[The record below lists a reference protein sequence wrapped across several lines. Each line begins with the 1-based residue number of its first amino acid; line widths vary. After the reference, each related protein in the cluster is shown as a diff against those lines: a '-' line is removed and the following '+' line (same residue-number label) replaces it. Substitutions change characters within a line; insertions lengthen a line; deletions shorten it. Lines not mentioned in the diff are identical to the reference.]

1 MFNKLVSNLNFN
13 PGLINQVGF
22 YANRI
27 KQENALRRLSFVF
40 IALAMVVQ
48 TIAVVAPPQKSLASS
63 SNHIFDGLTTNNSVR
78 SNVNLIVG
86 AWDSTDVKDIYGYFG
101 VTKQDI
107 ANIANTQ
114 SKHVRISSCDGQDW
128 WTTGRNSLSG
138 YSKVADQY
146 KNSQVAIE
154 YQPGRNIYQRDLKA
168 WDIVNSCNHYYAL
181 QGTIAA
187 TGATFYILLDCGNFT
202 TVGRYVP
209 PPPKKPVI
217 GAACE
222 VAGPITIGRDATSA
236 TIPVSISLA
245 KNTKI
250 QAGSASGKGKGLHIG
265 VTHKGANRLW
275 NVDDQAL
282 ISAPP
287 HTAPDTSSN
296 YTPLNTGIKG
306 VGFYQFKWDLDGNTY
321 KRYYVTSAQ
330 TSDFTVQL
338 NVAVSDLS
346 DKIVIRLLDRD
357 NGQWLEHSSSC
368 EASIR
373 REAPP
378 EKCEYN
384 PNLNKDDPRCKPCV
398 YTGLTDLW
406 AEDPN
411 CKMPEPDPSLYIRKS
426 VLNKKSNYLP
436 GDQLTYAI
444 EYGNT
449 VNGSAAR
456 DVVIADTLNTNFV
469 ELISVDPEIADKGL
483 GKIELRHSVL
493 GYSNKVIRVHVR
505 LKDSVK
511 SGDEVCNASSI
522 VASNASKKT
531 SRECFTVII
540 PCQYDPSIPDERDEN
555 CTQPVV
561 ACEVT
566 NGVFDQETKKATF
579 TTEVTSSNKGNTSVS
594 RYDYD
599 FGDTATA
606 SRESNEF
613 SDTVEHTYKP
623 GRYIMTATVYY
634 RITGQEETEDR
645 RVDCEEEVD
654 FDAPITEEKSVVN
667 LTQKLD
673 EAQTIDPSSRVRSDD
688 ELLYTLTTNNT
699 LNYSRDGLEIRD
711 YIGDIL
717 DYADLDLTYLKE
729 QGGEYDEEHQEVV
742 WKNVTIPANTSVHH
756 SFKVKMKETIPATN
770 SPSTL
775 GTAYD
780 CEISNEYGNEVSL
793 KVACPAVK
801 GVETLPNTGP
811 GASLIGGMSI
821 TFVVGY
827 FYARSRLLRKE
838 LSIIRND
845 FITTGGI

>member
-13 PGLINQVGF
+13 PGLITQIGF

-40 IALAMVVQ
+40 IALAMVIQ
-48 TIAVVAPPQKSLASS
+48 TFAVIAPPQKSLASS
-63 SNHIFDGLTTNNSVR
+63 SNHIFNGLTTSNSVR
-78 SNVNLIVG
+78 GNVNLIVG
-86 AWDSTDVKDIYGYFG
+86 AWDSSDIKDIYGYFG
-101 VTKQDI
+101 VTKQDV

-138 YSKVADQY
+138 YSKVADRY

-154 YQPGRNIYQRDLKA
+154 YQPGRNVYQRQLKA
-168 WDIVNSCNHYYAL
+168 WDIVNSCNYYYAL
-181 QGTIAA
+181 QGTIAS

-209 PPPKKPVI
+209 PPPKEPLI
-217 GAACE
+217 GASCS
-222 VAGPITIGRDATSA
+222 VAGPITIGRDATTA
-236 TIPVSISLA
+236 TIPVSINLA
-245 KNTKI
+245 SNTAIKR
-250 QAGSASGKGKGLHIG
+250 GSVEDGLHIG
-265 VTHKGANRLW
+265 VTHVGANRLW
-275 NVDDQAL
+275 NVNDPAL
-282 ISAPP
+282 IHGPP
-287 HTAPDTSSN
+287 HTSPDADSN
-296 YTPLNTGIKG
+296 FTARNDGTTG
-306 VGFYQFKWDLDGNTY
+306 VGLYQFKWDLDGKTY
-321 KRYYVTSAQ
+321 KRYYVSSAQ
-330 TSDFTVQL
+330 NSSFQVRL
-338 NVAVSDLS
+338 NVDVKDISKKL
-346 DKIVIRLLDRD
+346 VIRLLDRE
-357 NGQWLEHSSSC
+357 NGQWLEHKTTC
-368 EASIR
+368 EATIK
-373 REAPP
+373 REVPP

-384 PNLNKDDPRCKPCV
+384 PNLNKNDPRCKPCV
-398 YTGLTDLW
+398 YTGLTGLW

-426 VLNKKSNYLP
+426 ILNKKSNYLP

-456 DVVIADTLNTNFV
+456 EVVIADTLNTNFV
-469 ELISVDPEIADKGL
+469 ELIDVDPEIANKGL
-483 GKIELRHSVL
+483 GKIELRHSIL

-522 VASNASKKT
+522 VASNAPKKT

-540 PCQYDPSIPDERDEN
+540 PCQYDPSIPDDRDEN

-566 NGVFDQETKKATF
+566 NGLFDQATKKAIF
-579 TTEVTSSNKGNTSVS
+579 TTEVTSSNRGNTSIS

-599 FGDTATA
+599 FGDTTTA
-606 SRESNEF
+606 SNSSNQF

-623 GRYIMTATVYY
+623 GRYIMTATIYY
-634 RITGQEETEDR
+634 RITGQDEAEDR

-673 EAQTIDPSSRVRSDD
+673 EAQTINPNSRARAND

-699 LNYSRDGLEIRD
+699 LNYAREDIEIRD
-711 YIGDIL
+711 YVGDIL
-717 DYADLDLTYLKE
+717 DYADLDVAYLKE

-742 WKNVTIPANTSVHH
+742 WKNVSIPANTSVNH
-756 SFKVKMKETIPATN
+756 SFKVKMKATIPATN

-811 GASLIGGMSI
+811 GASLVGGMSI
-821 TFVVGY
+821 TFIVGY
-827 FYARSRLLRKE
+827 FYARSRLLKKE
-838 LSIIRND
+838 LSIIKND
-845 FITTGGI
+845 FISTGGI